1 MIIHELRD
9 DLSNRK
15 ITDQSFL
22 FICKID
28 LDGKLVETIMLIK
41 DIEAFV
47 NAGFIIVQVA
57 DMFFKTEIN
66 DL

>member
-1 MIIHELRD
+1 MNIHELRD

-22 FICKID
+22 FTCKID
-28 LDGKLVETIMLIK
+28 SDGKLVETIMLFK

-47 NAGFIIVQVA
+47 NAGSIIVQVA
-57 DMFFKTEIN
+57 DMFIKTEIN